1 MKWAHLVTSV
11 TAVSFLLCATAMGE
25 TDPKTV
31 RVWIGK
37 CASCHGQTG
46 KADTQKGQELK
57 LEDMTTPAFKA
68 KKDAELKD
76 AILNGVKV
84 ERGGTTVVMDP
95 YKNEITPEQ
104 ADALVA
110 YVRTFAAHVHKA
122 KKSAKKKSI
131 PDAGV
136 SAPAPSPE
144 R

>member
-1 MKWAHLVTSV
+1 MKRAHLVTSV
-11 TAVSFLLCATAMGE
+11 VAFSFLLCATAMAE
-25 TDPKTV
+25 TDPKIV
-31 RVWIGK
+31 RLWKSK

-46 KADTQKGQELK
+46 KADTQKGQEMK
-57 LEDMTTPAFKA
+57 LDDMTTPAFKA

-95 YKNEITPEQ
+95 YKDELNPEQ
-104 ADALVA
+104 ADAVVA
-110 YVRTFAAHVHKA
+110 YVRTFGPQVKKA
-122 KKSAKKKSI
+122 KKSAKKKSV

-136 SAPAPSPE
+136 VAPSPSPQ